1 MIKNTFIGIIIC
13 ILTSLLSESISVYI
27 GTNILGLERSPVSP
41 IIITIILG
49 ALIGNTIPFVQKY
62 NPGFEFSIKYLLK
75 LGIIFL
81 GIRLSI
87 SDIFLYGLQGL
98 NVIIPSIFFIM
109 LTFFLAIFECQI
121 KIEIK

>member
-13 ILTSLLSESISVYI
+13 ILTSLLSESISVFI

-49 ALIGNTIPFVQKY
+49 ALIGNTIPFIQKY

-75 LGIIFL
+75 LGIIFRNKIKY
-81 GIRLSI
+81 IRY
-87 SDIFLYGLQGL
+87 F
-98 NVIIPSIFFIM
+98 IIWLAGFNCNN
-109 LTFFLAIFECQI
+109 TFYLFVYNNSY
-121 KIEIK
+121 KH